1 MASSMPGAGL
11 APAMPPDAVAA
22 LLGELGAS
30 ERGHHD

>member
-22 LLGELGAS
+22 LLMIFTQVV
-30 ERGHHD
+30 